1 MPADTPALVQ
11 HALEAA
17 LTEADRLAAAAGSET
32 AVLMQA
38 ASRAVSGGKRLRA
51 RLCLAAAGACGA
63 PVDTALAP
71 AVRAAAALEL
81 FQAAALVHDDLMD
94 ASDTRRGEPAAHR
107 WLAVA
112 VESRPGADATRF
124 GDSAAVLLGDLLL
137 TMSATALHDA
147 VADTERE
154 VRRAAAAVYA
164 EMSTE
169 VALGQFL
176 DLVAAHVPWHGEADL
191 DRAWRVVRAKSA
203 RYSVELPLA
212 LGARLAGADDATTAW
227 FTAIGSHVGT
237 AFQLRDDLL
246 GVFGDPEVTGKPAGD
261 DLREGKRTVL
271 VALAALAGSDA
282 DREHLLGALGHPD
295 LDAAAI
301 AQLRALLER
310 TGAVAQVE
318 ALIAQHTA
326 EAHRLLEAP
335 PTLVSDTAELEAL
348 VAAATQRSA

>member
-261 DLREGKRTVL
+261 DLREG
-271 VALAALAGSDA
+271 
-282 DREHLLGALGHPD
+282 
-295 LDAAAI
+295 
-301 AQLRALLER
+301 
-310 TGAVAQVE
+310 
-318 ALIAQHTA
+318 
-326 EAHRLLEAP
+326 
-335 PTLVSDTAELEAL
+335 
-348 VAAATQRSA
+348 